1 MASHSRCIWRFICN
15 CRCFSRCLQLAD
27 IKALFDKQKIKI
39 MDTLFL
45 SAIIGV
51 VAGTIDIIPMVIQ
64 KLDRRATISA
74 FLQYFFVSI
83 IIVNIDLPH
92 IVWWLQGG
100 LISVAFALP
109 VVVLVSSQDKK
120 AVPIILT
127 MAAILGTLI
136 GVAGHFLK

>member
-1 MASHSRCIWRFICN
+1 
-15 CRCFSRCLQLAD
+15 
-27 IKALFDKQKIKI
+27 

-51 VAGTIDIIPMVIQ
+51 VAGIIDIIPMVIQ
-64 KLDRRATISA
+64 KLDKRATISA

-92 IVWWLQGG
+92 IAWWLQGG
-100 LISVAFALP
+100 LISMAFALP
-109 VVVLVSSQDKK
+109 IAVLVLAKDKK

-127 MAAILGTLI
+127 MATILGTLI

>member
-1 MASHSRCIWRFICN
+1 
-15 CRCFSRCLQLAD
+15 
-27 IKALFDKQKIKI
+27 
-39 MDTLFL
+39 MDTLLL

-51 VAGTIDIIPMVIQ
+51 VAGIIDIIPMLIQ
-64 KLDRRATISA
+64 KLDKRASISA

-109 VVVLVSSQDKK
+109 VVFIVSSQDKK

-136 GVAGHFLK
+136 GIAGHYLK